1 VRRESEA
8 LRILTEPNDTIKGSL
23 GAENFGAKIKISPS
37 NKKPL
42 QLLVL

>member
-1 VRRESEA
+1 VRWESEA
-8 LRILTEPNDTIKGSL
+8 LRILTEPNDTIKGSP
-23 GAENFGAKIKISPS
+23 GAENFGTNIKILPS